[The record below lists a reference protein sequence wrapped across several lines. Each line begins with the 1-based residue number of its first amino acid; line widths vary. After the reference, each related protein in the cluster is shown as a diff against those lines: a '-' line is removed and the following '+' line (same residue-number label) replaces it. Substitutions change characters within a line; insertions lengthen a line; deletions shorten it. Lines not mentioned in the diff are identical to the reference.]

1 MEEKCPNCG
10 EESHYSDAAAGGK
23 VVCRCCGI
31 SFRPARAGDSAR
43 SSAESGRSFAAADGA
58 DKYHRLS
65 LKKKWPPLAEWL
77 AYFGVL
83 TVVIA
88 VTVRGKMLEAVRADS
103 TGLTLFIVLLFFL
116 ALAKSAYDVLY
127 IDREFSLT
135 QRQIRELW
143 GGSKIG
149 IFLQGAAP
157 SIFRDHVENLFNIFR
172 SDQEITQ
179 DNLIEILH
187 ARLNSRT
194 KVVDL
199 SAGILTTLGLVGTII
214 GMVMAVDGISAV
226 ADAVGGDES
235 LLKQMSETLGGMG
248 TAFYTTLM
256 GAVLGGI
263 FLRVLTAS
271 VQASQDYLVA
281 HIAELS
287 EVYILPKLR
296 KYARD
301 RESRDRDDD
310 DA

>member
-1 MEEKCPNCG
+1 MRIKCPNCG
-10 EESHYSDAAAGGK
+10 ETQNYGAEGK
-23 VVCRCCGI
+23 VTCRCCGI
-31 SFRPARAGDSAR
+31 SFRPPRGGEAARPAS
-43 SSAESGRSFAAADGA
+43 ESTRAYPAVEGE

-65 LKKKWPPLAEWL
+65 LKKKWSPLAEWL
-77 AYFGVL
+77 AYFAVL
-83 TVVIA
+83 AVVIA
-88 VTVRGKMLEAVRADS
+88 VTVRGKLEEAVQADA
-103 TGLTLFIVLLFFL
+103 TGLTLFIVLLFGL
-116 ALAKSAYDVLY
+116 ALAKSGYDVLY
-127 IDREFSLT
+127 IDREFALT

-143 GGSKIG
+143 EGSKIG
-149 IFLQGAAP
+149 VFLQGAAP

-172 SDQEITQ
+172 NDQEITQ

-199 SAGILTTLGLVGTII
+199 SAGILTTLGLIGTII

-226 ADAVGGDES
+226 TEAVGGDGG
-235 LLKQMSETLGGMG
+235 LLAKMSETLGGMG

-287 EVYILPKLR
+287 EVHIIPKLR
-296 KYARD
+296 KHARD
-301 RESRDRDDD
+301 REKLKDKEVE